1 MKDHVVYKLVGV
13 VLLLC
18 VPPTIGAFTAHFRN
32 FIVQNY
38 GMGVVEQLERPELGA
53 DASFGGKVANENEF
67 RQQAVIF
74 VHGITNKITRFQGA
88 VDHFL
93 RKGYNQWEV
102 YGTTWGDAGV
112 TPVGLVDM
120 KCSYVKQLR
129 SMIIAVR
136 QYTGTK
142 VDVIAYSMGS
152 PIARKAILG
161 GNCVDTRE
169 ILGPPLTELVDTFL
183 SVAGSNY
190 GSSLCFVPIP
200 VGTCNKRTGLHCEST
215 FLKDIN
221 AQNRYEG
228 LFVFSIFST
237 GDEKVGVRSCN
248 RLVSP
253 IVGGTGFV
261 KKEGLTHDQVMD
273 STHELQRNFV
283 LKHKPK

>member
-1 MKDHVVYKLVGV
+1 MTADFVHIVA
-13 VLLLC
+13 LLLL
-18 VPPTIGAFTAHFRN
+18 VVFLSVHAGFSDHFRN
-32 FIVQNY
+32 FIVRNY
-38 GMGVVEQLERPELGA
+38 GMGVVDQLERSELGA
-53 DASFGGKVANENEF
+53 DAAFGGKIDNENEF
-67 RQQAVIF
+67 KQQAVIF

-93 RKGYNQWEV
+93 RKGYNRWEL

-120 KCSYVKQLR
+120 KCSYVKQIR

-142 VDVIAYSMGS
+142 VDVIAYSMGA
-152 PIARKAILG
+152 PLARKAILG

-183 SVAGSNY
+183 SVAGANY

-221 AQNRYEG
+221 AQTRYEG
-228 LFVFSIFST
+228 LFIFSIFST

-261 KKEGLTHDQVMD
+261 KKEGLSHDQVMD
-273 STHELQRNFV
+273 NTHELQRNFV
-283 LKHKPK
+283 QKHRPK